1 MNKYFSQKAFEILVP
16 EVISTFQLRYRVLQM
31 ISMSGPIGRRAIVD
45 SLKMTERFIRN
56 EIENLKNQQLIEITQ
71 KGMICTS
78 LGNEMLDQLKDVF
91 QELSGL
97 LQKEKL
103 LAKVLGIQKVI
114 IVPGNLDEDANI
126 KHLIGKEAA
135 SLLTEHAKKDDYVAI
150 TGGSTVAALTHFLE
164 PVKSL
169 DSLTFI
175 AARGSIGDEL
185 DFQANTLVSQFASKC
200 HANSKTLYL
209 PEHLSQT
216 AYETMMK
223 EPIIKEI
230 IDLYDEVRIVIHGIG
245 NAKEMAERRQSNP
258 EIISLLRDKQAV
270 GEAFGY
276 YFDENGQ
283 IIYRINTIGIQL
295 EQVKQSRNIIA
306 VAGGANKAKAIQAYF
321 NIAAKHTVLITDEGA
336 ANAILNG

>member
-1 MNKYFSQKAFEILVP
+1 
-16 EVISTFQLRYRVLQM
+16 M
-31 ISMSGPIGRRAIVD
+31 ISLSGPIGRRAIVD
-45 SLKMTERFIRN
+45 SLKTTERVVRN
-56 EIENLKNQQLIEITQ
+56 EIDNLKNHQLIEITQ
-71 KGMICTS
+71 KGMISTS
-78 LGNEMLDQLKDVF
+78 LGDELLIQLKDVF
-91 QELSGL
+91 QEFSGL
-97 LQKEKL
+97 SQKEKL
-103 LAKVLGIQKVI
+103 LANILGIQKVV
-114 IVPGNLDEDANI
+114 IVPGNLDEDNHS
-126 KHLIGKEAA
+126 KFLIGKEAA
-135 SLLTEHAKKDDYVAI
+135 SLLIEHAKKEDYVAI
-150 TGGSTVAALTHFLE
+150 TGGSTVATLTHFLE

-169 DSLTFI
+169 ESLTFI

-185 DFQANTLVSQFASKC
+185 NFQANTLVSQFASKC

-209 PEHLSQT
+209 PEHLSPT

-245 NAKEMAERRQSNP
+245 NAKEMAERRQSNE
-258 EIISLLRDKQAV
+258 EIITLLRDKHAV

-295 EQVKQSRNIIA
+295 QQVKESRNIIA
-306 VAGGANKAKAIQAYF
+306 VAGGAKKAKAIQAYF
-321 NIAAKHTVLITDEGA
+321 NMAAKHTVLITDEGA